1 MFGLSLSKVLFT
13 ILVVIA
19 VWRAWKLWGPLVQ
32 RLTGGTG
39 PARRSAQPQP
49 RPEAPPLD
57 LVACPHCGAYVP
69 RTLACPSRAAC
80 RLPPA

>member
-13 ILVVIA
+13 IVVVVA

-32 RLTGGTG
+32 RLTGG
-39 PARRSAQPQP
+39 PDAARRT
-49 RPEAPPLD
+49 APPPGKAQAPPVD
-57 LVACPHCGAYVP
+57 LIACPHCGTYVP

-80 RLPPA
+80 RLPQA